1 MGNMEAQTGLR
12 KSKKY
17 KRGQDAEFLDSA
29 IVNRRMYDYY
39 LDRLQEICITRFR
52 WNNLPDTVDERFI
65 EYTLMMDGHAIYFD
79 DDVMGNLCLQVML
92 GGKWDVYRVPIS
104 RKAYAVNGYNDSTL
118 TDENSVI
125 IYNNTI
131 RTNTYPILELFAYRL
146 YNIDRSADVNV
157 HAQRTPILI
166 RCSENERLTLKNVYM
181 QYDGNQPVIFGD
193 KDLDLTDKFTV
204 LQTTAPYVASDLA
217 EYRQQVWNEALSA
230 LGIASVTNEKS
241 ERMLRTEAEAGMGA
255 IVATR
260 ISAIKMREKAA
271 KQINKMFGTN
281 ITVEFDEGIDHSLS
295 LQLEAAQVE
304 ATQAQAEIMTNNADA
319 SSKGGVGGA
328 MNTPN
333 YTKGGG
339 SNE

>member
-1 MGNMEAQTGLR
+1 MGNMESQRYLR

-17 KRGQDAEFLDSA
+17 KRGQDAGFLDSA

-52 WNNLPDTVDERFI
+52 WNNLPDTIDERFI
-65 EYTLMMDGHAIYFD
+65 EYTLMMDAHAIYFN

-104 RKAYAVNGYNDSTL
+104 RRAYAVNGYNNATL
-118 TDENSVI
+118 TPENSVI

-166 RCSENERLTLKNVYM
+166 RCSENERLTLNNIYM
-181 QYDGNQPVIFGD
+181 EYDGNKPIIFGD
-193 KDLDLTDKFTV
+193 KDLDLTDKFAV
-204 LQTTAPYVASDLA
+204 LQTSAPYVASDLA

-271 KQINKMFGTN
+271 KEINKMFGTN

-304 ATQAQAEIMTNNADA
+304 ATQAQAEIMTNTADA

-339 SNE
+339 KNE